1 MGTQIAMWRLIVDI
15 ALVTAI
21 LVMTF
26 RWMRTSRA
34 QALLPKTLELE
45 SSLRALIS
53 EADGAGRHLND
64 QLLRREQ
71 NLEKL
76 LQEVSQAEAQLRRSI
91 ESGEDRSKELASVVQ
106 SARDLGAGARPD
118 THRAAPPPSS
128 FEARRPSRGPEPRA
142 ALERGE
148 LWSDEEE
155 FVDAAPRPTAP
166 PQQRKTPHAAL
177 AAPAPAA
184 AAAPA
189 SLHEFEVESPPAAP
203 PPSRNPL
210 HAAYSNA
217 EQLLKQGSQIEQVSA
232 QTRLSADQVRLLA
245 QMIEV
250 ERVEDQRT
258 KRPFLGAERSD
269 ARLGVLGTIRKQTST
284 V

>member
-1 MGTQIAMWRLIVDI
+1 MGTQVVVWRLAVDI

-45 SSLRALIS
+45 ASLRALIA

-91 ESGEDRSKELASVVQ
+91 ESGEDRSKELARAVQ
-106 SARDLGAGARPD
+106 SARELNLTASPSSAPAG
-118 THRAAPPPSS
+118 RAADI
-128 FEARRPSRGPEPRA
+128 RPASRA
-142 ALERGE
+142 AELSRADDTEPAWGE
-148 LWSDEEE
+148 ED
-155 FVDAAPRPTAP
+155 FVPPAPRTAPPAAPRTSRNAP
-166 PQQRKTPHAAL
+166 VHPV
-177 AAPAPAA
+177 AAPEQKIFSEDNFQVDPPAA
-184 AAAPA
+184 AA
-189 SLHEFEVESPPAAP
+189 
-203 PPSRNPL
+203 RNPL
-210 HAAYSNA
+210 HTAYTNA

-232 QTRLSADQVRLLA
+232 QTKLSADQVRLLA

-250 ERVEDQRT
+250 ERVEEQRPKGRFMGT
-258 KRPFLGAERSD
+258 ERSD
-269 ARLGVLGTIRKQTST
+269 SRLGVLGTIRKQTST
-284 V
+284 N